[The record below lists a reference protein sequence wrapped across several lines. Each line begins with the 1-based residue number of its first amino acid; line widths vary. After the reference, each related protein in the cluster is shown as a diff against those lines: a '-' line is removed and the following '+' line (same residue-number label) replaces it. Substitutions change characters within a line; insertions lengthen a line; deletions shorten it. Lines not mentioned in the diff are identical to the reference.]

1 MAQGKTKTLHAQTV
15 CKLPSLARR
24 LIEKNKQRRISLGGG
39 GGDFRGRLDK
49 TISYLRWKASCNTL
63 HDAIGYI
70 SSELE
75 RERLYALYQK
85 LFAKEWK
92 KSSASFKRT
101 GYNEYHTERE
111 LEFIELVSDRF
122 FPLCSWLDW
131 SDFRFDHIPIEPL
144 NFDLCCGEYE
154 WQEFRPC
161 LQFGVAAF
169 LWRDTGGEDEDWR
182 NILAHFNVEF
192 ETLPPISRETP
203 PFSVLDKERGD
214 PQIQRFLHLIEFIY
228 HDTGNPFIDTTCCQ
242 PIDLYE
248 WTEENLEKLK
258 SDYQAVKEYFASM
271 ESIDASIER
280 NALATFK
287 ELIGIWNTGR
297 LPATGR
303 RGGRNESAEQSDDG
317 RGLLINILADYEQ
330 SAEEPAL
337 TF

>member
-131 SDFRFDHIPIEPL
+131 SDFRFDHIPIEPP

-154 WQEFRPC
+154 WQEFRPVFASSESPRFC
-161 LQFGVAAF
+161 GATRAERMKIGIIYWRISTSNLKLCRQSAGKRRRFQF
-169 LWRDTGGEDEDWR
+169 WT
-182 NILAHFNVEF
+182 
-192 ETLPPISRETP
+192 
-203 PFSVLDKERGD
+203 KERGD
-214 PQIQRFLHLIEFIY
+214 
-228 HDTGNPFIDTTCCQ
+228 
-242 PIDLYE
+242 
-248 WTEENLEKLK
+248 
-258 SDYQAVKEYFASM
+258 
-271 ESIDASIER
+271 
-280 NALATFK
+280 
-287 ELIGIWNTGR
+287 
-297 LPATGR
+297 
-303 RGGRNESAEQSDDG
+303 SAD
-317 RGLLINILADYEQ
+317 INVFCI
-330 SAEEPAL
+330 
-337 TF
+337 